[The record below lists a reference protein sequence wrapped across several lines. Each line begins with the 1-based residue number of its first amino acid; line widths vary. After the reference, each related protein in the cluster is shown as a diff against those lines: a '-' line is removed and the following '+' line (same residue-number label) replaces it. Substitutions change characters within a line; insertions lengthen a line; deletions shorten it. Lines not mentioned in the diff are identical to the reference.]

1 MAFWQ
6 LTVPA
11 SAETS
16 DGLTNFLWEQGALG
30 VVEEE
35 SPGTPA
41 RLRAFFAESKS
52 STALLAAVNRY
63 RASLR
68 SLGFALEPE
77 EALVTPLLDEAWA
90 TAWQQSFPAREI
102 GQRLLVLPPWLF
114 ELGEVQPKATLGEA
128 QPQASRADTREGS
141 PHDCTPRHDARTT
154 VIIEPGRAFGTGHHG
169 TTEGCLVLL
178 EEALAAAPGA
188 AALDIGTGTGI
199 LAIAALRLGA
209 RAVLAIDVDPDA
221 VAAAQVNASRNDCRG
236 LIVRLAEPQEI
247 TERFPLVLA
256 NLLTHTHLA
265 LAEHYARLVAPGGRL
280 VLGGMLEDE
289 DGRVTLAL
297 SGAGFT
303 ACSRRALEGWASLSL
318 DAPPR

>member
-41 RLRAFFAESKS
+41 RLRAFFAESVS
-52 STALLAAVNRY
+52 STTLRAAVDGY

-68 SLGFALEPE
+68 ALGFALEPVE
-77 EALVTPLLDEAWA
+77 TQITPLLDEAWA
-90 TAWQQSFPAREI
+90 SAWQQSFPAREI
-102 GQRLLVLPPWLF
+102 GQRLLVLPPWLS
-114 ELGEVQPKATLGEA
+114 ELGDVQTNISRSDPK
-128 QPQASRADTREGS
+128 EGS
-141 PHDCTPRHDARTT
+141 RQDGRIVVT
-154 VIIEPGRAFGTGHHG
+154 IEPGRAFGTGHHG

-236 LIVRLAEPQEI
+236 LTVRLAEPQEI

-256 NLLTHTHLA
+256 NLLTHAHLA

-303 ACSRRALEGWASLSL
+303 ARSRLALEGWASLSL